1 MIFENSQD
9 TFEINLP
16 ENIKKVGMKI
26 SGGADSAIT
35 CYMLAKYC
43 KEERPDITIY
53 PITGIAE
60 GKAYQEIFAKRVL
73 SKIEELLDYKFGP
86 HTAEDVRAD
95 ENYSDDQNIVVE
107 GAYNKY
113 GLDIHF
119 AGITANPYPH
129 EAPELFD
136 VPEGWLP
143 SDDRS
148 KSPNKKSH
156 PEGRSIRPLINVD
169 KRGVKEHY
177 ENLGVLDTLFPV
189 TRSCEEYTEDFS
201 KHCGWCWFCMERK
214 WGFGKL

>member
-16 ENIKKVGMKI
+16 ANIKKVGMKI

-95 ENYSDDQNIVVE
+95 ENYSDDQTIVVE
-107 GAYNKY
+107 GAYKKY
-113 GLDIHF
+113 GLDLHF
-119 AGITANPYPH
+119 AGITANPNPD

-148 KSPNKKSH
+148 KLPNKRPH
-156 PEGRSIRPLINVD
+156 TEGKSIRPLINVD